1 MHNKNDLNSQSGLN
15 SKFGFKRTKNKR
27 KQKIK
32 SKDKEKGESYR
43 CVGRIQLSSAHRDPA
58 PTARQT
64 CSVYTLTRG
73 SAVSISA
80 RADHGRATLL
90 LCFCCVGPVGKS
102 HPYPQSVQPNPGGRT
117 FRRDFLSPWP
127 QPQWIPP

>member
-1 MHNKNDLNSQSGLN
+1 MHNKNDLNSQSSLN

-58 PTARQT
+58 STARQT
-64 CSVYTLTRG
+64 CSGYTLTRG
-73 SAVSISA
+73 AQ
-80 RADHGRATLL
+80 
-90 LCFCCVGPVGKS
+90 CVAAFPSEAWVRGVNLGS
-102 HPYPQSVQPNPGGRT
+102 G
-117 FRRDFLSPWP
+117 
-127 QPQWIPP
+127 